1 MRPLSV
7 LIVGATAVTAVIH
20 LSLYTDIIL
29 LLNGFGY
36 AALAALYV
44 MPMFAAQRQRVRWLL
59 LGYTLVTFVAW
70 LFVGARNTIGY
81 LDKTVEA
88 VLVVALITEIVRRR
102 GQQDEAEGETAG
114 QDTDEA
120 GV

>member
-7 LIVGATAVTAVIH
+7 LIVGATTITALIH

-44 MPMFAAQRQRVRWLL
+44 LPMFAAQRQRVRWLL

-70 LFVGARNTIGY
+70 IFVGARNTIGY
-81 LDKTVEA
+81 VDKTVEA
-88 VLVVALITEIVRRR
+88 VLVVALITEIVRQWGRA
-102 GQQDEAEGETAG
+102 EAAERAE
-114 QDTDEA
+114 TDEA
-120 GV
+120 DV

>member
-1 MRPLSV
+1 MRPLQI
-7 LIVGATAVTAVIH
+7 LIVAMVAITAVIH

-44 MPMFAAQRQRVRWLL
+44 LPMVAAQRQRVRWLL

-70 LFVGARNTIGY
+70 IFVGARNTIGY
-81 LDKTVEA
+81 VDKAVEA
-88 VLVVALITEIVRRR
+88 VLIVALLAEIVERR
-102 GQQDEAEGETAG
+102 GRPEDRHEEAEEPSA
-114 QDTDEA
+114 
-120 GV
+120 